1 METGQKPVTC
11 NRLLPRLLSALL
23 PLAMCSVAQA
33 DASRIIA
40 LAPHLA
46 ELAYVAGAGDKI
58 VGAVEYS
65 DHPAAAL
72 ALPRVG
78 DAFQVDM
85 ERVLAM
91 KPDLVLAWEQGT
103 RDALISRLK
112 ELGLNVVTLP
122 TFDIEDVGHAIR
134 TIGRLAGTEP
144 VAEREAAAFEQAIA
158 QQRQENRDKSTL
170 SVFIEVD
177 DRPLYTVNGR
187 QLISQVVTLC
197 GGRNIFADLPQ
208 LAPAIGIEAVIAAN
222 PQVILSTDDSDDQAT
237 AIWTAWPHIQAVH
250 DENVYT
256 LHADDIA
263 RPTTRLVSGI
273 REVCGLLEKVRG
285 KYAH

>member
-1 METGQKPVTC
+1 M
-11 NRLLPRLLSALL
+11 
-23 PLAMCSVAQA
+23 AQA
-33 DASRIIA
+33 EASRIIA

-46 ELAYVAGAGDKI
+46 ELAYVAGAGDKL

-122 TFDIEDVGHAIR
+122 TFDIADVGSAIR
-134 TIGRLAGTEP
+134 TIGRLAGTAA
-144 VAEREAAAFEQAIA
+144 VAEREAAAFEQTIE
-158 QQRQENRDKSTL
+158 QQRKEYSAKSPL

-222 PQVILSTDDSDDQAT
+222 PEVILSTDDSDDQAT

-250 DENVYT
+250 DGNVYT

-273 REVCGLLEKVRG
+273 NEVCGLLEQVRE
-285 KYAH
+285 KHAH